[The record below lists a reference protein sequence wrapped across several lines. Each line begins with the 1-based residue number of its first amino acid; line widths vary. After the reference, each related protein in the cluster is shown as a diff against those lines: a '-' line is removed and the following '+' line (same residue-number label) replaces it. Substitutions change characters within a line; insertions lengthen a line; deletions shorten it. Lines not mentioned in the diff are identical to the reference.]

1 MAHDLGFVLPPEV
14 PQPLQTSQ
22 LGERPPVV
30 FEIFAGKGSLSRALR
45 QEGFEVHSFD
55 HHHCDSQVPLLQLD
69 LSTAKG
75 QALFWEFLDKH
86 KA

>member
-30 FEIFAGKGSLSRALR
+30 FEIFAGKGSL
-45 QEGFEVHSFD
+45 VPSFTPGR
-55 HHHCDSQVPLLQLD
+55 V
-69 LSTAKG
+69 
-75 QALFWEFLDKH
+75 
-86 KA
+86 